1 MSEGKKCPYCA
12 ENIDAN
18 ANKCEFCNEAIT
30 GTTASSK
37 DPKKWFLSLDIKS
50 KAIVAFACLLAGVFL
65 IMLFC
70 GGGPCIDCSSNKAYK
85 ESAQQIVDYI
95 NNEGEYAYL
104 SELIQNNDQTPEEKA
119 EYIKYYKLKSIL
131 GREREYLP
139 DYFVE
144 DIHGMSVDELLD
156 YVDKNT
162 TIHMHSGWVQINRK

>member
-12 ENIDAN
+12 ENIDTN

-70 GGGPCIDCSSNKAYK
+70 GGEPCLDVSSQKAYE
-85 ESAQQIVDYI
+85 ES
-95 NNEGEYAYL
+95 
-104 SELIQNNDQTPEEKA
+104 
-119 EYIKYYKLKSIL
+119 
-131 GREREYLP
+131 
-139 DYFVE
+139 VE
-144 DIHGMSVDELLD
+144 DIEKYLTPEIKKLEKKAQDDNLTKSDEKKLKAYVKLLVFLKLPQHWENGTEDDVHGMSVSELLE
-156 YVDKNT
+156 YVMYEVK
-162 TIHMHSGWVQINRK
+162 